1 MSDQECVLSG
11 PLETL
16 RNVEYPCKGLCHAMC
31 YYHLIEQPWQNEIA
45 GTCHNLAQTNALEVT
60 KDWIKSWFCNIVN
73 EHQFAHSY
81 DEFEKYMAEN
91 RSIFIK
97 SYDSVINVW
106 NNMKVKRCRRAKCC
120 KGRLMGFDHETSSF
134 SQYGNVS
141 LKRYGQTRLDSVHLD
156 EAAYHAREH
165 SEQLEMKREM

>member
-81 DEFEKYMAEN
+81 DEFEEHMAEN
-91 RSIFIK
+91 RSIFTTMTI
-97 SYDSVINVW
+97 
-106 NNMKVKRCRRAKCC
+106 
-120 KGRLMGFDHETSSF
+120 
-134 SQYGNVS
+134 Q
-141 LKRYGQTRLDSVHLD
+141 
-156 EAAYHAREH
+156 
-165 SEQLEMKREM
+165 QLETYQPLTIKML